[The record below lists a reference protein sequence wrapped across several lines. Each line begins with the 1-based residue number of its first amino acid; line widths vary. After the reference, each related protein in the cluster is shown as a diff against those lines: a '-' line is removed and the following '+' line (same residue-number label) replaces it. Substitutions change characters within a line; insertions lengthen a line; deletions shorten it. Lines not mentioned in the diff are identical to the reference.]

1 MKNIFDASLRYIHFF
16 KSEFLNLLGV
26 FVPSTEKIV
35 LIKTCFS
42 YTCMYLHIAS
52 YKDQVNR
59 ALIFFKKQE
68 KVLSLIWLKTFVF
81 SIFFYYDSTIILHLH
96 YAYSMMH
103 FLLFCSV
110 SSSLLPSSLTHPTA
124 LSVCWPGNFPLSF
137 PSYIS
142 CFSNVASIL
151 PLLHTS
157 GSLLCW
163 WGQSPIQ
170 DVWACSFPP
179 HHLLRCSLAPSLNGE
194 PSPRRRGRAMHGPQ
208 SPFSQNHETTSS
220 TAFLQGRRR
229 KKCLFF
235 LKHTKNKKKTKP
247 DEKIQWEFCTF
258 PATDI
263 TEKFLQLCKYCFIIK
278 HKYIITIMDS
288 AFVWWLHMQVWLV
301 PKEQGRVC
309 AAWLNRNDW
318 NHPMTDFCTLV

>member
-1 MKNIFDASLRYIHFF
+1 MTL
-16 KSEFLNLLGV
+16 
-26 FVPSTEKIV
+26 P
-35 LIKTCFS
+35 
-42 YTCMYLHIAS
+42 
-52 YKDQVNR
+52 
-59 ALIFFKKQE
+59 
-68 KVLSLIWLKTFVF
+68 
-81 SIFFYYDSTIILHLH
+81 IILHLH

-110 SSSLLPSSLTHPTA
+110 SASLLPSSLTHPTA

-235 LKHTKNKKKTKP
+235 LNIQKKQKKKPQTRRE
-247 DEKIQWEFCTF
+247 DSVRILHFSCNWYHWEILKIVF
-258 PATDI
+258 
-263 TEKFLQLCKYCFIIK
+263 
-278 HKYIITIMDS
+278 
-288 AFVWWLHMQVWLV
+288 
-301 PKEQGRVC
+301 
-309 AAWLNRNDW
+309 
-318 NHPMTDFCTLV
+318 